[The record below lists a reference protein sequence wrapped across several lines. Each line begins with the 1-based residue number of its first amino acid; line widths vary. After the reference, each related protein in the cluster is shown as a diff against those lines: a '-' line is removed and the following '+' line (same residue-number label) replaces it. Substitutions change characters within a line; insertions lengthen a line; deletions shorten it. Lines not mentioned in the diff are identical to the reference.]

1 MDNVT
6 TISIDLAKSVF
17 QVCALNKAR
26 KVIFNKQIK
35 RHNLINQ
42 ISQYPNATISMEACS
57 SAHHWARTFAQMG
70 LKVKLIP
77 AQHVKAFVRGNKNDS
92 NDALAIAE
100 ASFRPNLH
108 TVQVKSIEQQD
119 IQTLLRIR
127 SRHKDTRKITVNQIR
142 GLLAEYGIVIPKGI
156 AHISK
161 QLPAILEDGE
171 NGLTFTA
178 REAIAELLQEHYH
191 LTEKII
197 RADQKLKN
205 IALDHPVAKSLMRLR
220 GIGPITALALFACVG
235 NAAQFKN
242 ARQLSAWLG
251 LVPKQYGTG
260 GKVHLSGISKR
271 GNNQL
276 RVLLIH
282 GARTVMNWASKRD
295 DQLSLWIKSLVD
307 RRGKHKA
314 MVALANKTARMVWV
328 TLNKGVDALPEQYL
342 ASA

>member
-1 MDNVT
+1 M
-6 TISIDLAKSVF
+6 
-17 QVCALNKAR
+17 
-26 KVIFNKQIK
+26 
-35 RHNLINQ
+35 
-42 ISQYPNATISMEACS
+42 
-57 SAHHWARTFAQMG
+57 
-70 LKVKLIP
+70 
-77 AQHVKAFVRGNKNDS
+77 
-92 NDALAIAE
+92 
-100 ASFRPNLH
+100 
-108 TVQVKSIEQQD
+108 QVKSIEQQD

-142 GLLAEYGIVIPKGI
+142 GLLAEYGIIIPKGI

-161 QLPAILEDGE
+161 QLPSILEDGE
-171 NGLTFTA
+171 NGLSFTA
-178 REAIAELLQEHYH
+178 REAIAELFEEHH
-191 LTEKII
+191 RLSAKITT
-197 RADQKLKN
+197 ADLKLN
-205 IALDHPVAKSLMRLR
+205 VIAQNHPIAKSMMRLR

-260 GKVHLSGISKR
+260 GKVQLSGISKR
-271 GNNQL
+271 GDNYL

-282 GARTVMNWASKRD
+282 GARTVMHWASKRED
-295 DQLSLWIKSLVD
+295 DLSLWIKALVE

-328 TLNKGVDALPEQYL
+328 TLNKGVEALPKQYL